1 VTRKEAAE
9 NELRMTTDQFA
20 AARRSFLRAALLG
33 SAAALSACSLTGPGP
48 GRREDAGAANPNAA
62 PAPGSETLGNGPVKV
77 ALILPLTQGSG
88 ASVVGVSMRN
98 AAELAISEAGVNDIT
113 LLIRDDRSTPEGARE
128 ATQTAI
134 GQGAELILGPLFAG
148 DVRAAA
154 EVAKTAGKPVIA
166 FSTDLSTASRG
177 VYLLSFL
184 VENYVDRI
192 VEFAASKGKKSVAV
206 LAPENDYANVATGA
220 LQQAAARRDIRVAL
234 IERYKAG
241 GVAASAANIGALG
254 AQIDCLFIP
263 EQAASMSDVARALTA
278 SKIDPRAV
286 QILGTGLWNDA
297 RVLGLPAL
305 QGAWFATPEN
315 AGFAA
320 FAQRYRAKFNSDPT
334 RVATLAYDSVSLAA
348 ALARTQGP
356 RRFSEEVLTNP
367 TGFNGADGV
376 FRFKPDGSN
385 ERGLAVVQIN
395 NGTTTVVSPAPRT
408 L

>member
-1 VTRKEAAE
+1 MSK
-9 NELRMTTDQFA
+9 NHFA
-20 AARRSFLRAALLG
+20 APRRSFLRLALLG
-33 SAAALSACSLTGPGP
+33 GAAALSGCSVTGPGP
-48 GRREDAGAANPNAA
+48 GGHNEAGAPTPP
-62 PAPGSETLGNGPVKV
+62 PAGTDTLGTGPVKI
-77 ALILPLTQGSG
+77 ALILPLTQGGGQS
-88 ASVVGVSMRN
+88 AVGVSMRN
-98 AAELAISEAGVNDIT
+98 AAELALQESGANDVTI
-113 LLIRDDRSTPEGARE
+113 LVKDDRSTPDGARE
-128 ATQTAI
+128 ATQAAI

-154 EVAKTAGKPVIA
+154 EVAKPAGKPVIA
-166 FSTDLSTASRG
+166 YSTDLSAASRG

-192 VEFAASKGKKSVAV
+192 IEFAASRGKKSVAI

-220 LQQAAARRDIRVAL
+220 LQAAAARRDIRVAL

-241 GVAASAANIGALG
+241 AVEVSVANIAALG
-254 AQIDCLFIP
+254 GQIDSLFIP
-263 EQAASMSDVARALTA
+263 EQAAAMPEVSRALVA
-278 SKIDPRAV
+278 KGIDSRKV

-297 RVLGLPAL
+297 RVLSLPAL

-315 AGFAA
+315 SGFAA
-320 FAQRYRAKFNSDPT
+320 FAQRYRAKFGSDPT

-348 ALARTQGP
+348 ALARTQGS
-356 RRFSEEVLTNP
+356 RRYSEDVLTNP

-395 NGTTTVVSPAPRT
+395 NGTTTVISPAPRT